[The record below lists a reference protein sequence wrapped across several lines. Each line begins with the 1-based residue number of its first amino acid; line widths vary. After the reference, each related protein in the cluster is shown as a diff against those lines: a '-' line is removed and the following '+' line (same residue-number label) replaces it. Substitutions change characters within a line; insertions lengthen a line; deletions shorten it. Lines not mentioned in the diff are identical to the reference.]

1 MDGLQA
7 LLRTDILHGPVIVGA
22 YTLSAAAVVF
32 LLARRPTVR
41 WLVTVAIAIASGGV
55 VAVLLWFFLVR
66 VFNVFGMGLVP
77 VTYAWLGAACAAVGI
92 ALVNLWKTRPVR
104 RSLAAA
110 SVLLFALTGALGI
123 NAGYGLDRTLGALLG
138 VNVLSPITL
147 TAPGNHAGPRT
158 APPGGPGSG
167 TGSTGDPNPDRA
179 GHALW
184 QTWSPPAGI
193 PAAGNTGSQVIPN
206 TVSGFS
212 SRPAGV
218 YLPPAALVPN
228 APALP
233 LVIMLMGQPGNP
245 DPEYVAASLDR
256 EASQHGGLAPIV
268 VVADQLGDPAIDPLC
283 LDTAKYGQAETYLTR
298 DVVGWAAA
306 NLNVTHDHRYW
317 TIAGFSNGGQCAI
330 SLAAKHPD
338 IWSNVIDVSG
348 ESFPGSEIQDQTRN
362 DVFGGSQAA
371 YDAQKPVNLL
381 AGHRYPGMFA
391 IFTCGSGDP
400 GVAAG
405 QQMLVG
411 AAQAAGMT
419 AEYAA
424 IPGVGHEV
432 GALTGGLDAGFD
444 ALYPRLGLAPPP

>member
-1 MDGLQA
+1 VGWFDA
-7 LLRTDILHGPVIVGA
+7 LLRIDILHGPVIVGA
-22 YTLSAAAVVF
+22 YVLSAAAVTF
-32 LLARRPTVR
+32 LLLRRPSRR
-41 WLVTVAIAIASGGV
+41 WLVTVMIALGSGGL

-77 VTYAWLGAACAAVGI
+77 VTYAWLGAACAAVGL
-92 ALVNLWKTRPVR
+92 ALVNLWKTRPGR
-104 RSLAAA
+104 RSVAAA
-110 SVLLFALTGALGI
+110 SVLLFVLTGALGI
-123 NAGYGLDRTLGALLG
+123 NAGYGLDRTVGAVLGITALP
-138 VNVLSPITL
+138 PITL
-147 TAPGNHAGPRT
+147 TTLAT
-158 APPGGPGSG
+158 PPNPQGAASGSP
-167 TGSTGDPNPDRA
+167 SKTGDPHPDRSIRS
-179 GHALW
+179 LW
-184 QTWSPPAGI
+184 QTWSPPADL

-206 TVSGFS
+206 TVSGFA
-212 SRPAGV
+212 SRPAGI

-256 EASQHGGLAPIV
+256 AAAQHGGLAPIV
-268 VVADQLGDPAIDPLC
+268 VVADQLGDPGIDPLC
-283 LDTAKYGQAETYLTR
+283 LDTAKYGKAETYLTR
-298 DVVGWAAA
+298 DVVDWASA

-330 SLAAKHPD
+330 ALAAKHPD

-348 ESFPGSEIQDQTRN
+348 ESFPGSEIQDQTLN
-362 DVFGGSQAA
+362 DVFGGNQAA

-381 AGHRYPGMFA
+381 SGHRYPATFA
-391 IFTCGSGDP
+391 IFTCGAEDP

-419 AEYAA
+419 AVYAE

-432 GALTGGLDAGFD
+432 GALSGGLDAGFD
-444 ALYPRLGLAPPP
+444 AVFPRLGLAPPS